1 MWELAAIPPIA
12 VMVVSDFRSRTVGV
26 WTIGVTCVL
35 TAAAAVAGA
44 LPCVCLLA
52 GEAVSVCKTARFAI
66 QNVPF
71 RKLKRTVSQPPVSQ
85 LVVCSGRKAL
95 PQGVDVVRR
104 QPCSGAPLEC
114 GLCVGGLGKA
124 VAACRGRA
132 GRGRRRA
139 ARLIL
144 QRGSR
149 LLPICPRRP
158 CR

>member
-1 MWELAAIPPIA
+1 MLIFLFCICNLTGKG
-12 VMVVSDFRSRTVGV
+12 RTCAWCRGAFFAR
-26 WTIGVTCVL
+26 GCVRQE
-35 TAAAAVAGA
+35 AAAAVAGA

-71 RKLKRTVSQPPVSQ
+71 RKLKRTVSQPPVPQ

-104 QPCSGAPLEC
+104 QPCSGALLEC

-149 LLPICPRRP
+149 PQPICPRRP